1 MLLLKCVT
9 ELLSPPPECKNSPL
23 MVTKIYV
30 FTCEYVC
37 KAVVDKNFCVWPL
50 RTLLAK
56 VTKQNLRQEC
66 RLFPLTSESAILSA
80 ELS

>member
-1 MLLLKCVT
+1 MSEYAFECVT

-37 KAVVDKNFCVWPL
+37 IAVVDKSFCVWPL
-50 RTLLAK
+50 SKDITSQSDKAK
-56 VTKQNLRQEC
+56 PEIRM
-66 RLFPLTSESAILSA
+66 
-80 ELS
+80 